1 MNKRFN
7 QLTKISLILIYLV
20 IIAGAIVRM
29 TGSGMGCPDWPKCFG
44 YMIPPTEEKE
54 LFFKPYHHYNEGEM
68 ILLNSERFYTALKDF
83 KSDELINL
91 SNWNLFE
98 KHDYV
103 TYDPVHTWIEYL
115 NRLIGALA
123 GIPILLF
130 TIISIY
136 YWRDYKYLTLIS
148 VLTVLGMGFQA
159 WLGKTV
165 VDSNLAPYKITI
177 HMLMAL
183 VIVGLILVLIVQTKK
198 VNKSNNRLFKNLII
212 FSIILTLIQVVLGT
226 QVREFVDEQV
236 KLIGYDKA
244 NCLTN
249 VPLKFYIHRS
259 FSVLVLIVNLYLLYL
274 NKKLNLGYNKIN
286 YVIVLIGV
294 EIFTGILMYYFDFPL
309 LSQPIHLV
317 IATII
322 FGLQFYILLE
332 YLVRNKLIR
341 KIEIQ

>member
-54 LFFKPYHHYNEGEM
+54 LFFKPHHHYNEGEM

-83 KSDELINL
+83 KSKELIDWN
-91 SNWNLFE
+91 NWTLFE

-103 TYDPVHTWIEYL
+103 IYDPVHTWIEYL

-130 TIISIY
+130 TLISIY
-136 YWRDYKYLTLIS
+136 YWKDYKYLTVIS

-165 VDSNLAPYKITI
+165 VDSNLTPYKITI

-183 VIVGLILVLIVQTKK
+183 VIVGLILVLIVRTKK
-198 VNKSNNRLFKNLII
+198 VNKSNNSLFKNLVI

-244 NCLTN
+244 NWLTG

>member
-1 MNKRFN
+1 MNNQFN
-7 QLTKISLILIYLV
+7 LLVKISLVLIYLV

-44 YMIPPTEEKE
+44 YLIPPTEKSE
-54 LFFKPYHHYNEGEM
+54 LIFSSFHDYNKGEM
-68 ILLNSERFYTALKDF
+68 IILNSEKLYSATNDF
-83 KSDELINL
+83 KSNEAIDLN
-91 SNWNLFE
+91 NWSLFE

-103 TYDPVHTWIEYL
+103 VYDPLHTWIEYI

-130 TIISIY
+130 TLISVY
-136 YWRDYKYLTLIS
+136 YWRDYKHRTLIS
-148 VLTVLGMGFQA
+148 ILTVLGMGFQA

-183 VIVGLILVLIVQTKK
+183 VIVGLILSLIIHTKK
-198 VNKSNNRLFKNLII
+198 SKSVNNKLFKNLII
-212 FSIILTLIQVVLGT
+212 FSITLTLIQVVLGT
-226 QVREFVDEQV
+226 QVREFVDEKV

-244 NCLTN
+244 NWLTD
-249 VPLKFYIHRS
+249 VPIKFYIHRS
-259 FSVLVLIVNLYLLYL
+259 FSIIVLIVNFYLLYL
-274 NKKLNLGYNKIN
+274 NKKLRLGFNKVN
-286 YVIVLIGV
+286 YIILLIGV
-294 EIFTGILMYYFDFPL
+294 EILTGILMYYFDFPV

-332 YLVRNKLIR
+332 YWLRSKSIN
-341 KIEIQ
+341 KIEL

>member
-54 LFFKPYHHYNEGEM
+54 LFFKPYHQYNEGEM

-83 KSDELINL
+83 KSDKLINL

-198 VNKSNNRLFKNLII
+198 VNKSNNKLFKNLII

-244 NCLTN
+244 NWLTG

-286 YVIVLIGV
+286 YVIILIAV

>member
-198 VNKSNNRLFKNLII
+198 VNKSNNRHFKNLII

-244 NCLTN
+244 NWLTG

-286 YVIVLIGV
+286 YVIVLIDV

>member
-1 MNKRFN
+1 MNNQFN
-7 QLTKISLILIYLV
+7 LLVKISLVLIYLV

-44 YMIPPTEEKE
+44 YLIPPTEKSE
-54 LFFKPYHHYNEGEM
+54 LIFTSFHDYNKGEM
-68 ILLNSERFYTALKDF
+68 IILNSEKLYSATNDF
-83 KSDELINL
+83 KSNEAIDLN
-91 SNWNLFE
+91 NWSLFE

-103 TYDPVHTWIEYL
+103 VYDPLHTWVEYI

-130 TIISIY
+130 TLISVY
-136 YWRDYKYLTLIS
+136 YWRDYKHRTLIS
-148 VLTVLGMGFQA
+148 ILTVLGMGFQA

-183 VIVGLILVLIVQTKK
+183 VIVGLILSLIIHTKK
-198 VNKSNNRLFKNLII
+198 SKSVNNKLFKNLII
-212 FSIILTLIQVVLGT
+212 FSITLTLIQVVLGT
-226 QVREFVDEQV
+226 QVREFVDEKV

-244 NCLTN
+244 NWLTD
-249 VPLKFYIHRS
+249 VPIKFYIHRS
-259 FSVLVLIVNLYLLYL
+259 FSIIVLIVNFYLLYL
-274 NKKLNLGYNKIN
+274 NKKLRLGFNKVN
-286 YVIVLIGV
+286 YIILLIGV
-294 EIFTGILMYYFDFPL
+294 EILTGILMYYFDFPV

-332 YLVRNKLIR
+332 YWLRSKSIN
-341 KIEIQ
+341 KIEL